1 VKAIPGIEEG
11 VTSRVEELGLEVVDI
26 EWVGSGQ
33 KPMIRVRVDHPES
46 APGRGVTVGD
56 CAQASR
62 AIESWLD
69 LHPEVPERYVLEVS
83 SPGVERPLVRK
94 RDFIR
99 FLGREVDVKAAK
111 GGLGDHL
118 ARRVKGVIEGVED
131 EGDEYSVVLR
141 TAEGG
146 RVVLPRDSI
155 GRANLVFHWNEDG

>member
-1 VKAIPGIEEG
+1 
-11 VTSRVEELGLEVVDI
+11 
-26 EWVGSGQ
+26 
-33 KPMIRVRVDHPES
+33 
-46 APGRGVTVGD
+46 
-56 CAQASR
+56 
-62 AIESWLD
+62 
-69 LHPEVPERYVLEVS
+69 VLEVS